1 MKTTERNV
9 LGIESLEELLEGW
22 DHIRSNR
29 KMLRGPLILP
39 NYFMEV
45 DGESSIAETLA
56 RLVDNLS
63 KDSVLMT
70 FQGRVKSFAYY
81 LPYTAPGESDF
92 PGLRTFDAIYKKNL
106 CRFGMPFEGVIAID
120 ITEWILAK
128 ATKSEKF
135 LAFLAYIATIDEK
148 SLIIFVSTARQ
159 ALYNNEAYATIA
171 ARTRVRYVSIGESD
185 EERAR
190 TLFLQCLEEGGFS
203 LAPEAEATL
212 RSVISFVLSVGD
224 NRGYRAIREL
234 ASEMIYDQLSSCSP
248 HDVLLKEDV
257 EKYLAESDWGKRYGR
272 LRAGAK
278 MGLVG

>member
-1 MKTTERNV
+1 MMIEKRSPVKTVLLYIVLILLTFITLLPLLWMVSSSFKLSSEVFSFPIKWIPETWHWENFVTIWQKINLATYTMNSFKLSILITLIQLLTSSFAAYGFSKCRFPGRNV
-9 LGIESLEELLEGW
+9 L
-22 DHIRSNR
+22 
-29 KMLRGPLILP
+29 
-39 NYFMEV
+39 
-45 DGESSIAETLA
+45 
-56 RLVDNLS
+56 
-63 KDSVLMT
+63 
-70 FQGRVKSFAYY
+70 
-81 LPYTAPGESDF
+81 
-92 PGLRTFDAIYKKNL
+92 
-106 CRFGMPFEGVIAID
+106 
-120 ITEWILAK
+120 
-128 ATKSEKF
+128 
-135 LAFLAYIATIDEK
+135 FLAYIATIDEK

-185 EERAR
+185 EERAH

-203 LAPEAEATL
+203 LAPEADATL

>member
-1 MKTTERNV
+1 MKTTERTV

-63 KDSVLMT
+63 KDSVLMS

-106 CRFGMPFEGVIAID
+106 CRFGMPFEGVIA
-120 ITEWILAK
+120 K
-128 ATKSEKF
+128 PP
-135 LAFLAYIATIDEK
+135 
-148 SLIIFVSTARQ
+148 
-159 ALYNNEAYATIA
+159 
-171 ARTRVRYVSIGESD
+171 
-185 EERAR
+185 RAR
-190 TLFLQCLEEGGFS
+190 S
-203 LAPEAEATL
+203 
-212 RSVISFVLSVGD
+212 SS
-224 NRGYRAIREL
+224 
-234 ASEMIYDQLSSCSP
+234 LSSPTSRRSTKKASSSSSRPPGKPSITTKPTRRSP
-248 HDVLLKEDV
+248 PGPGSVT
-257 EKYLAESDWGKRYGR
+257 
-272 LRAGAK
+272 
-278 MGLVG
+278 

>member
-63 KDSVLMT
+63 KDSVLMS
-70 FQGRVKSFAYY
+70 FQGKVKSFAYY

-185 EERAR
+185 EERAH

-203 LAPEAEATL
+203 LATEADATL

-224 NRGYRAIREL
+224 NRG
-234 ASEMIYDQLSSCSP
+234 
-248 HDVLLKEDV
+248 
-257 EKYLAESDWGKRYGR
+257 
-272 LRAGAK
+272 
-278 MGLVG
+278 